1 MAKTLSGLF
10 LACGKAVHFTLTR
23 KEDEEQK
30 TRHHHAK
37 PKK

>member
-30 TRHHHAK
+30 NTTQIQ
-37 PKK
+37 KK